1 MKIIFVHFGSKI
13 PKYLELNIANC
24 ISMFTDYDVVLLTDH
39 PNLIPPIDR
48 LSIFQYQY
56 DQKWLTV
63 ESGLK
68 HSKVFRSNFWFLTI
82 ARFLALEQ
90 YLSVNP
96 GEIIHIESDVILS
109 RDFPFKKF
117 SNLKSDIAFPLVSK
131 NRGVASTLYIRN
143 LRAANKIVNATIKSI
158 KENPLTTDME
168 ILRNLY
174 DNDPN
179 TVYPLPMG
187 LTPNHFFKESITKVL
202 VTSNEAA
209 FDHFEG
215 IFDGVSMGI
224 FISGIDPRN
233 NRGWRTLRHEV
244 EENYLNVRKIQFEF
258 SKSRNFIN
266 LVIPN
271 ASIIIPI
278 YSLHIHSKDIRFFSK
293 NNLEYVL
300 QLRISDIK
308 LPVGREFLPTVFIN
322 SVFRSLRR
330 RLCAT
335 IKYLNTKFL

>member
-1 MKIIFVHFGSKI
+1 
-13 PKYLELNIANC
+13 
-24 ISMFTDYDVVLLTDH
+24 
-39 PNLIPPIDR
+39 
-48 LSIFQYQY
+48 
-56 DQKWLTV
+56 
-63 ESGLK
+63 
-68 HSKVFRSNFWFLTI
+68 
-82 ARFLALEQ
+82 
-90 YLSVNP
+90 
-96 GEIIHIESDVILS
+96 
-109 RDFPFKKF
+109 
-117 SNLKSDIAFPLVSK
+117 
-131 NRGVASTLYIRN
+131 
-143 LRAANKIVNATIKSI
+143 
-158 KENPLTTDME
+158 
-168 ILRNLY
+168 
-174 DNDPN
+174 
-179 TVYPLPMG
+179 VYPLPMG
-187 LTPNHFFKESITKVL
+187 LTPNHFFKESITKAL

-209 FDHFEG
+209 FGHFEG